1 VRYTQ
6 DKFPKDLVFQEVSK
20 DELLAKVRNAGK
32 YFFNRASVV
41 FQGRYVIRRPQGSA
55 SGVAKWR
62 YGRWKN
68 QWAKNLVKLTDWNIK
83 AIREKMAFQD
93 DIVAL
98 ANALTQQGQKLEN
111 SQKYEEA
118 LVYYNKAVNFDSG
131 NVTAWFN
138 RGLSLYELGH
148 LEEALT
154 SLDKAVAL
162 DANNWRARYK
172 RDELR
177 RELGH

>member
-1 VRYTQ
+1 
-6 DKFPKDLVFQEVSK
+6 
-20 DELLAKVRNAGK
+20 
-32 YFFNRASVV
+32 
-41 FQGRYVIRRPQGSA
+41 
-55 SGVAKWR
+55 
-62 YGRWKN
+62 
-68 QWAKNLVKLTDWNIK
+68 
-83 AIREKMAFQD
+83 MAFQD

-118 LVYYNKAVNFDSG
+118 LVYYNKAVNFDPG

-162 DANNWRARYK
+162 DANNWRARYQ

-177 RELGH
+177 RELGR